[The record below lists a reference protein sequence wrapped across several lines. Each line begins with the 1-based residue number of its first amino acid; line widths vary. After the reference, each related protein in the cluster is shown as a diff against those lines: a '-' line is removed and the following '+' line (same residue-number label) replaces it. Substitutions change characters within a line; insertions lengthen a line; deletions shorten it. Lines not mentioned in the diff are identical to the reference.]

1 MLLDYRETTIE
12 DALVKRHP
20 WVGNRRIRLP
30 NGWFHLLESA
40 CNEIEALVSPES
52 PSEKIQYFFA
62 AVRDYKLQLFL
73 ECEFDDKTKAKAL
86 AVESLIEELRSMSE
100 FVCVHCGNDIEMKNH
115 KYHELPTCGCT
126 KLKVQKGEKSN
137 EADSKVTDT
146 DDIEKQIDTTEV
158 VNEKIDSTE
167 TVNESRLQ
175 VKNHSIDVFS
185 VRAAKQ
191 LLADVQ
197 NKYRDRDDANNVKA
211 MLNKLLKIGPRK
223 IIKPIPDVLD
233 ELEHNFPNFK
243 EVTDMLKG
251 IQALSNESNVPKIPP
266 TLLLGPPGLG
276 KTMFAQALADC
287 MNVPFRVMRME
298 NQQASAGLVGSA
310 DFWSNSKA
318 GLVFNLLTNEK
329 CGNPVVVLDELDK
342 ANVNS
347 QYNPLNS
354 LYNLLEVTSAKS
366 FNDESLPDLMLDASK
381 ITWILTANSEETIP
395 EAILSRVRIFRIPKP
410 DSHQA
415 RLITR
420 RIYGAILS
428 DSELLK
434 SKFEAEL
441 CDDVIDY
448 LINLSPR
455 RIKLAIETGL
465 GRAAIAKRSSLRV
478 EDFDQV
484 AHKIK
489 TSIGFIH

>member
-1 MLLDYRETTIE
+1 MLLDYRETTLE
-12 DALVKRHP
+12 DALVKKHP

-30 NGWFHLLESA
+30 NGWFQLLESA
-40 CNEIEALVSPES
+40 CCEIEALLSPEK
-52 PSEKIQYFFA
+52 PQERIQYFFA
-62 AVRDYKLQLFL
+62 AVRDYKLQLFI
-73 ECEFDDKTKAKAL
+73 ECAVDDKAKAKAL

-100 FVCVHCGNDIEMKNH
+100 FVCVDCGNDIVKKSH
-115 KYHELPTCGCT
+115 KYHELPTCGCAT
-126 KLKVQKGEKSN
+126 LKEQNDEKSN
-137 EADSKVTDT
+137 DADSKLTDT
-146 DDIEKQIDTTEV
+146 DVIEKQLNTTEDA
-158 VNEKIDSTE
+158 NEQIDSTGA
-167 TVNESRLQ
+167 VNQSNL
-175 VKNHSIDVFS
+175 KAMSTIDVFN
-185 VRAAKQ
+185 VREAKQ
-191 LLADVQ
+191 ILADIQ
-197 NKYRDRDDANNVKA
+197 NKYRDRDEANKVRGT
-211 MLNKLLKIGPRK
+211 LIKLLEIGPNK
-223 IIKPIPDVLD
+223 VIKPIPDVLD

-381 ITWILTANSEETIP
+381 ITWILTANSEDTIP
-395 EAILSRVRIFRIPKP
+395 EAILSRVRMFRIPKP
-410 DSHQA
+410 DSQQA

-420 RIYGAILS
+420 RIYSAILS
-428 DSELLK
+428 ESELLK

-441 CDDVIDY
+441 SDDVIDY

-455 RIKLAIETGL
+455 RIKLSIETGL
-465 GRAAIAKRSSLRV
+465 GRAAIAKRSNLRV

>member
-1 MLLDYRETTIE
+1 MLLDYRETTFE

-30 NGWFHLLESA
+30 NGWLQLLESA
-40 CNEIEALVSPES
+40 CCEIEALLSPEN
-52 PSEKIQYFFA
+52 PQQKIQYFFA

-73 ECEFDDKTKAKAL
+73 ECAFDDKAKAKAL

-100 FVCVHCGNDIEMKNH
+100 FVCVDCGSDIEMKNH

-126 KLKVQKGEKSN
+126 KIKEQKDEKSN
-137 EADSKVTDT
+137 DADSKVTDN
-146 DDIEKQIDTTEV
+146 DDIEKQLDTAEV
-158 VNEKIDSTE
+158 VNEGMDSTE
-167 TVNESRLQ
+167 TVNQSNLQ
-175 VKNHSIDVFS
+175 SINSIDVFS
-185 VRAAKQ
+185 VSQAKE

-197 NKYRDRDDANNVKA
+197 NKYRDRDDANKVKTT
-211 MLNKLLKIGPRK
+211 LNKLLKIGPNK
-223 IIKPIPDVLD
+223 VIQPIPHVLD

-251 IQALSNESNVPKIPP
+251 IQALSNELNVPKIPP

-276 KTMFAQALADC
+276 KTMFAQALAGC

-298 NQQASAGLVGSA
+298 NQQTSAGLVGSA

-329 CGNPVVVLDELDK
+329 YGNPVVVLDELDK
-342 ANVNS
+342 ANVHS

-395 EAILSRVRIFRIPKP
+395 EAILSRVRMFRIPKP

-415 RLITR
+415 RLITS
-420 RIYGAILS
+420 RIYSAILS
-428 DSELLK
+428 ESELLK
-434 SKFEAEL
+434 SKFDAEL
-441 CDDVIDY
+441 SDDVTDY
-448 LINLSPR
+448 LIKLSPR
-455 RIKLAIETGL
+455 RIMLSLETGL

-484 AHKIK
+484 AQKIK
-489 TSIGFIH
+489 ASIGFIH